1 MIDDYTC
8 RPLRRPIALGGRA
21 MESRSAFGRLSMTRW
36 PLLLA
41 LCTFGPTLA
50 GTSARSA
57 NADAVAD
64 FYKGKTVTVVVS
76 SSAAGGYD
84 TIARAVARHMSRHMP
99 GNPVF
104 FVRNMPGAGGMT
116 ATNFIYNNAER
127 DGTVIALVQN
137 NTPFEPLFGTK
148 EARYD
153 PVKFNWL
160 GSPSSETAM
169 VLLWHTVP
177 VNTVAELKTHEVAVG
192 VSGANSTPAFFTR
205 LLNAILGTKM
215 KPINGYPGQNDV
227 LLAMERRELD
237 GHPSAFFSSVRSTRP
252 TWLREKIAKAVLQY
266 GPEKIAE
273 LPDVPFALDLVGN
286 DEDRLVMQAAFAPL
300 ALGRPFLM
308 PPGVPAERVAALR
321 MAFAATMADAEF
333 LSEGEKMGLGLNA
346 PRTGEQIQDVME
358 RAYRSPPA
366 VIDRLRQLNSP

>member
-1 MIDDYTC
+1 MTFRY
-8 RPLRRPIALGGRA
+8 
-21 MESRSAFGRLSMTRW
+21 GRLVV
-36 PLLLA
+36 
-41 LCTFGPTLA
+41 LCSLVGA
-50 GTSARSA
+50 GVPPAK
-57 NADAVAD
+57 ADAVAN
-64 FYKGKTVTVVVS
+64 FYRGRTVTVVVS

-84 TIARAVARHMSRHMP
+84 TIARAVARHMGKHMP
-99 GNPVF
+99 GNPAF
-104 FVRNMPGAGGMT
+104 IVRNMPGAGGMT
-116 ATNFIYNNAER
+116 ATNFLYNTADK
-127 DGTVIALVQN
+127 DGSVIGLVQN

-169 VLLWHTVP
+169 VLLWHAVP
-177 VNTVAELKTHEVAVG
+177 VSSIDELRAREVAVG

-205 LLNAILGTKM
+205 LLNATLGTKL

-252 TWLREKIAKAVLQY
+252 TWLRDKTAKAIVQY
-266 GPEKIAE
+266 GPEKLAE
-273 LPDVPFALDLVGN
+273 LPDVPFAPDLVSD

-300 ALGRPFLM
+300 ALGRPFVI
-308 PPGVPAERVAALR
+308 PPGVLAERVAALR
-321 MAFAATMADAEF
+321 KAFAATMADPDF
-333 LSEGEKMGLGLNA
+333 LAEGEKMGLGLNA
-346 PRTGEQIQDVME
+346 PRTGDQIQAVME
-358 RAYRSPPA
+358 QAYQSPPV

>member
-1 MIDDYTC
+1 
-8 RPLRRPIALGGRA
+8 
-21 MESRSAFGRLSMTRW
+21 MTRRHFL
-36 PLLLA
+36 PLA
-41 LCTFGPTLA
+41 LCALA
-50 GTSARSA
+50 AA
-57 NADAVAD
+57 YAPQAKADTVAD
-64 FYKGKTVTVVVS
+64 FYKGRAVTVVVS

-84 TIARAVARHMSRHMP
+84 TLARALARYMGKHLP
-99 GNPVF
+99 GNPAVI
-104 FVRNMPGAGGMT
+104 VRNMPGAGGMT
-116 ATNFIYNNAER
+116 ATNFLYNNADK
-127 DGTVIALVQN
+127 DGSVIGLVQN

-177 VNTVAELKTHEVAVG
+177 VSTLAELKAHEVAVG

-205 LLNAILGTKM
+205 LLNATLGTKM

-252 TWLREKIAKAVLQY
+252 TWLREKTAKAILQY
-266 GPEKIAE
+266 GPEKLAE
-273 LPDVPFALDLVGN
+273 LADVPFAPDLVTS
-286 DEDRLVMQAAFAPL
+286 DEDKLTMQAAFAPL
-300 ALGRPFLM
+300 ALGRPFLI

-321 MAFAATMADAEF
+321 AAFAATMADAEF
-333 LSEGEKMGLGLNA
+333 LAEGERMGLGLNA
-346 PRTGEQIQDVME
+346 PRTGAQIQEVME
-358 RAYRSPPA
+358 RTYRSPPG
-366 VIDRLRQLNSP
+366 VIERLRQLNTP